1 MLHNQWQE
9 RFQAWARSMGV
20 DDVSGAELVRWLR
33 MVNAA
38 YTRAI
43 EARLAPI
50 GLSGP
55 RLRILV
61 FLYFMDQGMMAEA
74 GISPSL
80 LEHWRGVSKSTMS
93 ILLRNLEEEGWI
105 TRTVDTQDRR
115 RVRIRL
121 TEKARALMERHAPEH
136 LRFLNQLAT
145 ALSPEERE
153 QLIRLLRRLYQ
164 GLREQAG
171 PPCPSEPFP
180 SLSTSQE

>member
-1 MLHNQWQE
+1 MLNEWQS
-9 RFQAWARSMGV
+9 RFQKWAQDMGV

-43 EARLAPI
+43 EAHLAPT

-61 FLYFMDQGMMAEA
+61 FLYFMHRGMIPKE

-80 LEHWRGVSKSTMS
+80 LGRWHGVSKSTMS
-93 ILLRNLEEEGWI
+93 ILLRGLEEEGWI
-105 TRTVDTQDRR
+105 TRTVDPQDRR
-115 RVRIRL
+115 RIRIRL
-121 TEKARALMERHAPEH
+121 TEKAYTLIEHHAPEH

-145 ALSPEERE
+145 ALSPEERH
-153 QLIRLLRRLYQ
+153 QLIDLLRKLYQ
-164 GLREQAG
+164 GLREQVG
-171 PPCPSEPFP
+171 PPGSSECLPT
-180 SLSTSQE
+180 LTTTQE